1 MAQISVRCQLLRS
14 LPTSARR
21 PATLPSPCRTLAAA
35 PLWGQHHHT
44 RILAHLTMDNDGA
57 YFYGMTIPK
66 QAARNEASAAAP
78 APCTKPSKQKLSYS
92 SAAGRAVTETDKKIA
107 SDVAAAVAEPPTT
120 AGPTPD
126 RRIDQ
131 DYRASIDSD
140 PRVPVCTFFQ
150 KGMCMHGVRCRF
162 RHTLVDEAAVQHV
175 AAYIVAL
182 RQAAFERHAAAE
194 AQAAAAA
201 AAAEVAALEEAQA
214 VAAAAAAGSEEEEWD
229 EDEEEPEDPL
239 LAAMVETDPF
249 IASVPEDILVAAERL
264 ASEQAECG
272 ICLEQPAQENKRFG
286 ILPACPHV
294 FCLECIRKWR
304 SRVDTEKWNAR
315 SCPLCRRISYFLV
328 PGDRLPATPARAAKL
343 TYEYK
348 QKLASIHCAHFARGD
363 GECPFGSSCF
373 YLHMLKDGTV
383 QEPTRPRLR
392 MTADGTLEVMK
403 SYKLSDYLV

>member
-1 MAQISVRCQLLRS
+1 
-14 LPTSARR
+14 
-21 PATLPSPCRTLAAA
+21 
-35 PLWGQHHHT
+35 
-44 RILAHLTMDNDGA
+44 MDNDGA
-57 YFYGMTIPK
+57 YFYGMAIPT
-66 QAARNEASAAAP
+66 QARSSEASAAASTP
-78 APCTKPSKQKLSYS
+78 PIKSSKPKLSYR

-107 SDVAAAVAEPPTT
+107 SDAAIAVAEAPTV
-120 AGPTPD
+120 AGRTPD
-126 RRIDQ
+126 RGIDQ
-131 DYRASIDSD
+131 DYRASIDND
-140 PRVPVCTFFQ
+140 PSVPACTFFQ
-150 KGMCMHGVRCRF
+150 RGVCRHGVRCRF

-194 AQAAAAA
+194 ARAA

-214 VAAAAAAGSEEEEWD
+214 AAAAVDAGGDEDVWD

-249 IASVPEDILVAAERL
+249 IARVPEDVLVAAERL

-272 ICLEQPAQENKRFG
+272 ICLEQPAQENQRFG

-304 SRVDTEKWNAR
+304 SRIDTEKWNAR
-315 SCPLCRRISYFLV
+315 SCPLCRRVSYFLV
-328 PGDRLPATPARAAKL
+328 PGDRLPATPARVAKL

-348 QKLASIHCAHFARGD
+348 QKLASIHCTHFARGD

-403 SYKLSDYLV
+403 SYKLSDFLV